1 MLNVQTFTFNPVQ
14 ENTYI
19 LYNEERLCCII
30 DPGCYFASEEIELRN
45 FIELH
50 QLTPK
55 YLLNT
60 HCHLDHIFGNRFV
73 HKAFGLSLHLHKL
86 EKQVLDFGPAS
97 GQMWQ
102 LPFDNYDGE
111 LKFIEEG
118 EVIKLGNDELDILF
132 TPGHSPGHVCFYE
145 KAAKFLTNPEVNDIA
160 RGNTFRPVEGNGQK
174 SENQFTW
181 SDGKGTTWLA
191 IFNYTDKDT
200 LVDIP
205 FKRIGI
211 DPGKAYSIKDLW
223 SNLQINSHTNLEVHA
238 KDVRFLKIFMKN

>member
-1 MLNVQTFTFNPVQ
+1 MLNVQSFTFNPVQ
-14 ENTYI
+14 ENTYL

-60 HCHLDHIFGNRFV
+60 HCHLDHIFGNRFI
-73 HKAFGLSLHLHKL
+73 HKTYGLTLHLHKL

-111 LKFIEEG
+111 LKYIDEG
-118 EVIKLGNDELDILF
+118 DIIKLGNDELEVLF
-132 TPGHSPGHVCFYE
+132 TPGHSPGHVCFYDR
-145 KAAKFLTNPEVNDIA
+145 ASKFLIGGDVLFNGSVGRTDLPGGDFTTLEQSIKTKLYTLHEDVIVYPGHGDSTTIGDEMKTNPFVKMI
-160 RGNTFRPVEGNGQK
+160 
-174 SENQFTW
+174 
-181 SDGKGTTWLA
+181 
-191 IFNYTDKDT
+191 
-200 LVDIP
+200 
-205 FKRIGI
+205 
-211 DPGKAYSIKDLW
+211 
-223 SNLQINSHTNLEVHA
+223 
-238 KDVRFLKIFMKN
+238 